1 MARVLVTWRQALPVA
16 AAVLFACRKP
26 AATPQAA
33 PAYSDAVQEGKAL
46 LDSGQLDAALAK
58 LQESPAEPDSLYFQG
73 VVWAKKAQSAPLPTP
88 LPPPSPLPKGWEPP
102 PGPAFKP
109 EEVQAAQLLE
119 QAIALK
125 PDHAQAHLAL
135 AELLGPH
142 AARQQDQAR
151 QEEERVAA
159 RRAGRRVPAAAASVL
174 PPPSPVDASVDRVL
188 RSYHMAVQGDPSLD
202 SLESMI
208 RFGARV
214 GRLDA
219 QETAFQELVRRVRER
234 AEPLIRYG
242 DFLVHQKKDPDAAI
256 EQYRQALIWKTDDDG
271 TRGKIAD
278 IYLTMVAEHYAKQQY
293 ALAEAR
299 LKEAQKWV
307 TDRDSPQGRRL
318 EDYQARLR
326 DIRRPA
332 GR

>member
-1 MARVLVTWRQALPVA
+1 MGGAFVTWRPALLLAA
-16 AAVLFACRKP
+16 AAVSACRQP
-26 AATPQAA
+26 SATPEAA
-33 PAYSDAVQEGKAL
+33 PTYSDAVREGKAL
-46 LDSGQLDAALAK
+46 LESGQLDAALAK
-58 LQESPAEPDSLYFQG
+58 LQESPAEPDSLYYQG

-88 LPPPSPLPKGWEPP
+88 PPPPSPLPKGWEPP
-102 PGPAFKP
+102 PGPGFKP
-109 EEVQAAQLLE
+109 EEVQAAQFLE

-125 PDHAQAHLAL
+125 PDHAPAHLAL

-142 AARQQDQAR
+142 AARQQEQAR
-151 QEEERVAA
+151 QEEERAAKKGGA
-159 RRAGRRVPAAAASVL
+159 RRGSPAPAL
-174 PPPSPVDASVDRVL
+174 PPPTSPVDASVDRVI
-188 RSYHMAVQGDPSLD
+188 RSYQMAVQGDPGLEV
-202 SLESMI
+202 LESMI
-208 RFGARV
+208 GFGARV

-234 AEPLIRYG
+234 AEPLVRYG
-242 DFLVHQKKDPDAAI
+242 DFLVNQKKDPEAAI
-256 EQYRQALIWKTDDDG
+256 EQYRQALIWKTDDDA

-278 IYLTMVAEHYAKQQY
+278 IYLTMVAAHYAQQQY

-299 LKEAQKWV
+299 LRDAQKWV